1 MLKPISLWIRI
12 ALLLMLAAV
21 AVMSFAWMPTAVD
34 YASDFLGGASRPVLY
49 ALGGMLALVM
59 AVVRIL
65 AFRLPWAID
74 ADCVFHARTAG
85 LLKGIAALLGGDCLL
100 FGGVAVALLTAGDIL
115 LAPVLR
121 FVDGIGVCLTLMLG
135 VRADYVG
142 GAAILKE
149 GADGTL

>member
-21 AVMSFAWMPTAVD
+21 AAMCIFWMPTAVD

-49 ALGGMLALVM
+49 ALGGMIALVM
-59 AVVRIL
+59 AVVLIL

-74 ADCVFHARTAG
+74 ADCIFHARTAG

-100 FGGVAVALLTAGDIL
+100 FGGVAVALLTAATIF
-115 LAPVLR
+115 A
-121 FVDGIGVCLTLMLG
+121 LTASISVSVSVFSRG
-135 VRADYVG
+135 WSVTATATDFWPS
-142 GAAILKE
+142 
-149 GADGTL
+149 GTPLPS